1 MIQSESVEPII
12 NAIQDNSSENI
23 ENETKESDKIID
35 TSKQPKKA
43 KIGDTSSDCD
53 NRKDNNNFI
62 TDYIKTHRI
71 NINIRQ
77 VNNI

>member
-23 ENETKESDKIID
+23 ENETKESDIIID
-35 TSKQPKKA
+35 TSKQTKKA
-43 KIGDTSSDCD
+43 KIDDTSLYCD

-62 TDYIKTHRI
+62 MDYIKTHRI